1 MMRLSENMYFWSLKL
16 NLTEMNKTFTKIALL
31 LLALTLGGRLQ
42 AQFTTTFAKNVTPGQ
57 QNGLYYSLP
66 QTMLKLDFI
75 IEEAQLVKGPLSDY
89 ASNYF
94 EMEDYVEYETTEYTL
109 LDVKMSPVATPDPN
123 ALFFVTL
130 TSARGG
136 SKLQFDMLPN
146 GIIRSVGVGNDADE
160 NVQKAPIAQETPQCC
175 QEENDY
181 DEEFIGLMSAGKTNA
196 MLAKEVA
203 DKIADIRKSKFYLI
217 SGDVEMASNPET
229 FNAMYKKL
237 DAMEK
242 EYTSLLLGKRVTKKV
257 VKTVYV
263 IPNKEVATQTI
274 AKFSETDG
282 LTVGTSGMGSVITVQ
297 TLPLNTTAAINAP
310 SQSAIELMSYENK
323 VFYRLPEMAN
333 VKVVCGGDTLL
344 EERLLIN
351 QLGQLL
357 MAPVTNTKLVFDTE
371 TGQIVNM
378 RMQ

>member
-1 MMRLSENMYFWSLKL
+1 MNRIVTKL
-16 NLTEMNKTFTKIALL
+16 TLV
-31 LLALTLGGRLQ
+31 LLALTIGGQLH

-75 IEEAQLVKGPLSDY
+75 IEEAQLEKGPLSDY
-89 ASNYF
+89 ATNYF
-94 EMEDYVEYETTEYTL
+94 ELEDYVEYETTEYKL
-109 LDVKMSPVATPDPN
+109 LDVKMSTVASPDPN

-146 GIIRSVGVGNDADE
+146 GIIRSVGVGNDTE
-160 NVQKAPIAQETPQCC
+160 TEVQMTQPVQEKPQCC
-175 QEENDY
+175 YEESDY
-181 DEEFIGLMSAGKTNA
+181 GEGFMGLMSAGKTNA

-203 DKIADIRKSKFYLI
+203 DKIAEIRKAKFYLI

-263 IPNKEVATQTI
+263 IPNKDVPTQTV

-282 LTVGTSGMGSVITVQ
+282 LTVGTSGSGSMITVQ
-297 TLPLNTTAAINAP
+297 TLSLNTTAAINAP
-310 SQSAIELMSYENK
+310 SQSAVESMNYENK
-323 VFYRLPEMAN
+323 VFYRVPEMAN
-333 VKVVCGGDTLL
+333 VKVSCEGEVLL
-344 EERLLIN
+344 EERVTVN
-351 QLGQLL
+351 QLGELL
-357 MAPVTNTKLVFDTE
+357 MAPVTNTKLVFDPE
-371 TGQIVNM
+371 TGQVVNM

>member
-1 MMRLSENMYFWSLKL
+1 
-16 NLTEMNKTFTKIALL
+16 MNRFCK
-31 LLALTLGGRLQ
+31 LTLVLLVLAFGGQLQ

-75 IEEAQLVKGPLSDY
+75 IEEAQLEKGPLSDY
-89 ASNYF
+89 ASSYF
-94 EMEDYVEYETTEYTL
+94 EMEDIVEYETTEYRL
-109 LDVKMSPVATPDPN
+109 LDVKMSTVASPDPN
-123 ALFFVTL
+123 AFFFVTM

-136 SKLQFDMLPN
+136 SKLQFDVMPN
-146 GIIRSVGVGNDADE
+146 GIIRSVGVGNDVEAVE
-160 NVQKAPIAQETPQCC
+160 LEPKPIQEKPRCC
-175 QEENDY
+175 QEESDY
-181 DEEFIGLMSAGKTNA
+181 GEGFVGLMTAGKSNG

-203 DKIADIRKSKFYLI
+203 DKIAEIRKAKFYLI
-217 SGDVEMASNPET
+217 SGDVEVASNPET

-242 EYTSLLLGKRVTKKV
+242 EYTGLLLGKRVTKKV

-263 IPNKEVATQTI
+263 IPNKEVTTQSV
-274 AKFSETDG
+274 AKFSETEG
-282 LTVGTSGMGSVITVQ
+282 LTVGTAGVGRVITVQ
-297 TLPLNTTAAINAP
+297 TLSLGTTAAINAP
-310 SQSAIELMSYENK
+310 SQSAVESMSYENK
-323 VFYRLPEMAN
+323 VLYRLPETAN
-333 VKVVCGGDTLL
+333 VKVTFEGKTLL
-344 EERLLIN
+344 EERVTVN

-357 MAPVTNTKLVFDTE
+357 MAPVTNTKLVFDPE

>member
-1 MMRLSENMYFWSLKL
+1 
-16 NLTEMNKTFTKIALL
+16 MNRIVTRITLL
-31 LLALTLGGRLQ
+31 LLALTLGGQLH

-66 QTMLKLDFI
+66 QTMLKLDFV
-75 IEEAQLVKGPLSDY
+75 IEETQLEKGPLSDY

-94 EMEDYVEYETTEYTL
+94 EMEDYVEYETTEYRL
-109 LDVKMSPVATPDPN
+109 LDVKMSSVASPDPN

-136 SKLQFDMLPN
+136 SKLQFDMMPN
-146 GIIRSVGVGNDADE
+146 GIIRSVGVGNDAE
-160 NVQKAPIAQETPQCC
+160 PEEQKAAPNQEKPCRSR
-175 QEENDY
+175 EENDY
-181 DEEFIGLMSAGKTNA
+181 GEGFVGLMSAGKTNA

-203 DKIADIRKSKFYLI
+203 DKIAEIRKAKFYLI

-242 EYTSLLLGKRVTKKV
+242 EYTSLLLGKRVAKKV

-263 IPNKEVATQTI
+263 VPNKEVPTQSV
-274 AKFSETDG
+274 AKFSESEG
-282 LTVGTSGMGSVITVQ
+282 LTVGTGGIGSIITVQ
-297 TLPLNTTAAINAP
+297 TLPMNTTAAINAP
-310 SQSAIELMSYENK
+310 SQSAVESMTYENK
-323 VFYRLPEMAN
+323 VFYRIPEMAN
-333 VKVVCGGDTLL
+333 VKVSFESETLL
-344 EERLLIN
+344 EDRVIVN
-351 QLGQLL
+351 QLGALL
-357 MAPVTNTKLVFDTE
+357 TAPVTNSKLTFDTE

>member
-1 MMRLSENMYFWSLKL
+1 MNRIFKL
-16 NLTEMNKTFTKIALL
+16 ALV
-31 LLALTLGGRLQ
+31 LLALAFGGQLQ

-75 IEEAQLVKGPLSDY
+75 IEEVQLKKGPLSDY

-94 EMEDYVEYETTEYTL
+94 EMEDIVEYETTEYKL
-109 LDVKMSPVATPDPN
+109 LDVKMSTVASPDPN
-123 ALFFVTL
+123 ALFFVTM

-136 SKLQFDMLPN
+136 SKLQFDMMPN
-146 GIIRSVGVGNDADE
+146 GIIRSVGVGNDAE
-160 NVQKAPIAQETPQCC
+160 TVEPESNPVQEKPRCC
-175 QEENDY
+175 REESDY
-181 DEEFIGLMSAGKTNA
+181 GEGFVGLMTAGKTNS

-203 DKIADIRKSKFYLI
+203 DKIAEIRKAKFYLI
-217 SGDVEMASNPET
+217 SGDVEVASNPET
-229 FNAMYKKL
+229 LNAMYKKL
-237 DAMEK
+237 DDMEK

-263 IPNKEVATQTI
+263 IPNKEVPTQSV
-274 AKFSETDG
+274 AKFSEIDG
-282 LTVGTSGMGSVITVQ
+282 LTVGTSGSGSIITVQ
-297 TLPLNTTAAINAP
+297 TLSLGTTAAITAP
-310 SQSAIELMSYENK
+310 SQSAVESMSYENK
-323 VFYRLPEMAN
+323 VFYRLPETAN
-333 VKVVCGGDTLL
+333 VKVTFEGETML
-344 EERLLIN
+344 EERVTVN

-357 MAPVTNTKLVFDTE
+357 MAPVTNTKLTFDTE